1 MKRAYTT
8 IVLPAFSFGCHVFGN
23 KCLQETIKKA
33 LNRLNRLASL
43 LIANVAPSSPTK
55 GLEVIYNLMPL
66 DIFIEKRATEIM
78 ARINN
83 QLQPTWDGLGK
94 GSRNGLITRWRSAA
108 PKICN
113 EIIKTDRISTK
124 LTNEK
129 HFKVHPPDDGRIKNK
144 EASDI
149 ITYTDGSVL
158 NNKTGCGVHTV
169 KGGRVIYNGNFYL
182 GNNTTVFQAEIT
194 AIKKSAEMLFE
205 KGFEK
210 QTVTFYSD
218 SQASLAALDNLTV
231 KSDTVDKCLGA
242 LNALG
247 KKNKIHLRWV
257 KAHVGTHG
265 NEIADFLAKRGS
277 TIGDGPSNELLTP
290 KAKQSIEINN
300 HFMKK
305 WTKAW
310 KSYDQARQ
318 TKIWFPIPNPK
329 KSYQLLTRKRNDL
342 GKLVQFFTGHNKLK
356 RHKNIQNAIDDP
368 HSCRLCYEDEESSFH
383 VIAECPAMQTYRWEV
398 FQCLTT
404 LPNPPDWTVD
414 QVEKFLKMSPLWS
427 MLENNE

>member
-1 MKRAYTT
+1 MLY
-8 IVLPAFSFGCHVFGN
+8 
-23 KCLQETIKKA
+23 
-33 LNRLNRLASL
+33 
-43 LIANVAPSSPTK
+43 
-55 GLEVIYNLMPL
+55 
-66 DIFIEKRATEIM
+66 IF
-78 ARINN
+78 
-83 QLQPTWDGLGK
+83 
-94 GSRNGLITRWRSAA
+94 
-108 PKICN
+108 
-113 EIIKTDRISTK
+113 
-124 LTNEK
+124 
-129 HFKVHPPDDGRIKNK
+129 RIKNK

-194 AIKKSAEMLFE
+194 AIKKSAEMLYE

-231 KSDTVDKCLGA
+231 KSDTVDKCLDA

-265 NEIADFLAKRGS
+265 NEVADFLAKRGS

-300 HFMKK
+300 HFMNK

-318 TKIWFPIPNPK
+318 TKISI
-329 KSYQLLTRKRNDL
+329 
-342 GKLVQFFTGHNKLK
+342 
-356 RHKNIQNAIDDP
+356 
-368 HSCRLCYEDEESSFH
+368 
-383 VIAECPAMQTYRWEV
+383 
-398 FQCLTT
+398 
-404 LPNPPDWTVD
+404 
-414 QVEKFLKMSPLWS
+414 
-427 MLENNE
+427 